1 VDPHWGVVWT
11 RPEGGLF
18 VWLTLPVWM
27 DAAALLQRALAEN
40 VAFVAGSAFHCDG
53 LGQNTLRLNFSYPS
67 EEDIEEGVR
76 RLTRAIA
83 ATVERAPRVVP
94 PSRVDLGMLP
104 TILADGRHSLEQ
116 LSWNLALA
124 EVVG

>member
-1 VDPHWGVVWT
+1 
-11 RPEGGLF
+11 
-18 VWLTLPVWM
+18 M
-27 DAAALLQRALAEN
+27 
-40 VAFVAGSAFHCDG
+40 
-53 LGQNTLRLNFSYPS
+53 
-67 EEDIEEGVR
+67 
-76 RLTRAIA
+76 
-83 ATVERAPRVVP
+83 P